1 MMANQTQYMYKR
13 MIESKFVSSGI
24 LSPFINLFLFF
35 YQMKILQRI
44 ERHNSLTMELF
55 LQTPQ
60 KNPAK
65 DKRKNQKI
73 KTSQRISVVIT
84 GKLM

>member
-60 KNPAK
+60 KKLKRQKKKPKNKNITK
-65 DKRKNQKI
+65 DFCCYYR
-73 KTSQRISVVIT
+73 
-84 GKLM
+84 

>member
-55 LQTPQ
+55 LQTRQ
-60 KNPAK
+60 KNL
-65 DKRKNQKI
+65 KREKKKQK
-73 KTSQRISVVIT
+73 K
-84 GKLM
+84 

>member
-60 KNPAK
+60 KK
-65 DKRKNQKI
+65 KRKRQK
-73 KTSQRISVVIT
+73 KKPKNKNIT
-84 GKLM
+84 KDFCCYYR